1 MLSFVSSRLS
11 SARFSRL
18 VLTRRLLL
26 LFLRSLRYLKS
37 QRDFGDPFIAGM
49 RGVSVVMGLL
59 GTVVMPLLAKHVGLV
74 RGGAWSLWFVP
85 SPSLLLVSMRNN
97 FSLYDT
103 QGADRL
109 PVSFSPHALHRTS
122 SNCSSR
128 FVLPPPPRF
137 VLDALKHWLTL
148 SLLSDPVS
156 RSRTSLEHRPFLHLH
171 LPLPNR

>member
-11 SARFSRL
+11 SARFSLL

-85 SPSLLLVSMRNN
+85 SPSLLLVSMRTN
-97 FSLYDT
+97 FFICMIHRAQIACLFPPLLTLYI
-103 QGADRL
+103 GL
-109 PVSFSPHALHRTS
+109 PHTAPPGSFSSSFRLRRFAFFPHPSFA
-122 SNCSSR
+122 
-128 FVLPPPPRF
+128 
-137 VLDALKHWLTL
+137 
-148 SLLSDPVS
+148 
-156 RSRTSLEHRPFLHLH
+156 
-171 LPLPNR
+171 